1 MKGKISGNFLM
12 KKEAI
17 VVIKPKLLTAMTET
31 KKLERDKLLTKKR
44 MTASP

>member
-1 MKGKISGNFLM
+1 M

-17 VVIKPKLLTAMTET
+17 VVIKPKLLTSMIET
-31 KKLERDKLLTKKR
+31 KPERYKLLTKKR

>member
-1 MKGKISGNFLM
+1 M

-31 KKLERDKLLTKKR
+31 KKPERDKLLTKKR

>member
-1 MKGKISGNFLM
+1 M

-17 VVIKPKLLTAMTET
+17 VVINPELLTAMKET

-44 MTASP
+44 MTSSP